1 MQKRK
6 TSKAEDERQQKMGD
20 KSPSRPVQFSHAECD
35 SPATASANLTIP
47 AKRRMHSG
55 AKPKLIAVAVV
66 RRNDH
71 FLIGLRPAGAELAG
85 LWEFPGGKLEGGE
98 SLEAAAIRECAEET
112 GLRIR
117 VLQQLLVEE
126 ISYDHGDLKL
136 HFFLCEPL
144 DTCQVPRS
152 PFQWVARRNLASY
165 KFPAANQAV
174 LERVGREEC

>member
-1 MQKRK
+1 
-6 TSKAEDERQQKMGD
+6 
-20 KSPSRPVQFSHAECD
+20 
-35 SPATASANLTIP
+35 
-47 AKRRMHSG
+47 MHSG
-55 AKPKLIAVAVV
+55 AQPNLIAVAVV
-66 RRNDH
+66 RRDDH
-71 FLIGLRPAGAELAG
+71 FLIGQRPAGADLAG
-85 LWEFPGGKLEGGE
+85 LWEFPGGKLEEPE
-98 SLEAAAIRECAEET
+98 SLEDAAIRECAEET

-117 VLQQLLVEE
+117 VLRELLVEE

-144 DTCQVPRS
+144 GKGQVPRS

>member
-1 MQKRK
+1 
-6 TSKAEDERQQKMGD
+6 
-20 KSPSRPVQFSHAECD
+20 
-35 SPATASANLTIP
+35 
-47 AKRRMHSG
+47 MHSG
-55 AKPKLIAVAVV
+55 AQPSLIAVAVI
-66 RRNDH
+66 RWDDH
-71 FLIGLRPAGAELAG
+71 FLIGQRPAGADLAG
-85 LWEFPGGKLEGGE
+85 LWEFPGGKLEEPE

-117 VLQQLLVEE
+117 VLRELLVEE

-144 DTCQVPRS
+144 GKGQVPRS
-152 PFQWVARRNLASY
+152 PFQWVARKNLASY